1 LHPDKQRALI
11 SLLQSKWSIDFF
23 SLPFDFQPK
32 TYPIEMNA
40 LFFSTADGSSF
51 ARAFEATAAGV
62 QAVLERQLQF
72 DLTEKKKS
80 QGQLNANIL
89 Y

>member
-1 LHPDKQRALI
+1 
-11 SLLQSKWSIDFF
+11 
-23 SLPFDFQPK
+23 
-32 TYPIEMNA
+32 MNA
-40 LFFSTADGSSF
+40 LFFSTADGLSF